1 MPIRIANLSKYYR
14 KGLKAKKRAIEDL
27 NLEIKKGEVF
37 GFLGP
42 NGAGKSTVI
51 KILLDFIRPDSGS
64 ITIKELPVNEPKVR
78 KYIGYLPENP
88 FFYDHLTAEETL
100 KFGGKTAGMEKG
112 VLEERIDQLLTC
124 LNLFH
129 VKKQPIRTYSKGMV
143 QRLGLALALIHE
155 PEICILDEPMSGL
168 DPLGRRLVADLI
180 LDMRKMGKT
189 VFFSSHIL
197 SDIESLCDRI
207 GILNEGKL
215 LFCGPLEDF
224 VEESTGLEAAFIK
237 IIETD
242 RKVKNE

>member
-1 MPIRIANLSKYYR
+1 MSIEVKEISKRY
-14 KGLKAKKRAIEDL
+14 GSQLAVS
-27 NLEIKKGEVF
+27 NVSFSVSTGEIV
-37 GFLGP
+37 GFIGP
-42 NGAGKSTVI
+42 NGAGKSTTM
-51 KILLDFIRPDSGS
+51 KIITGTLPPDNGS
-64 ITIKELPVNEPKVR
+64 VLINDLPSVEKIKEIR
-78 KYIGYLPENP
+78 RIIGYLPENP

-100 KFGGKTAGMEKG
+100 RFGGRAANMEKEG
-112 VLEERIDQLLTC
+112 LEERIDELLTR
-124 LNLFH
+124 LNLLH

-224 VEESTGLEAAFIK
+224 VEESKGLEAAFIK
-237 IIETD
+237 VIETQ
-242 RKVKNE
+242 RKVKE